1 MGILRPGILLL
12 APAVT
17 GAILRLFSFL
27 TLSLIVV
34 RRVIATELDIADLS
48 HVRNASLAYTSSHKE
63 EYEMGSQISGNGASG
78 HLDNGSAYEMVG
90 YGRLNAQKRP
100 MSKGIM
106 AGWQLEIG
114 LASVVLILPM
124 FVLTALL
131 LGLVFRHQMPYYSS
145 TYSYNNEIE
154 VPLGSVYFVNY
165 SATTLVYIASLS
177 STLATLLISA
187 AMILF
192 SYSLARSMAQE
203 SDANNA
209 PKLPTPFQCQLLIRM
224 VDGRLMALGS
234 YLLYVFGKKQRQ
246 VRVVP
251 MLSKA
256 VAMMLALVLLA

>member
-1 MGILRPGILLL
+1 
-12 APAVT
+12 
-17 GAILRLFSFL
+17 
-27 TLSLIVV
+27 
-34 RRVIATELDIADLS
+34 
-48 HVRNASLAYTSSHKE
+48 
-63 EYEMGSQISGNGASG
+63 MGSQNTGNLASG
-78 HLDNGSAYEMVG
+78 RLDNGSVYEMVD
-90 YGRLNAQKRP
+90 YDRLNAQKRT

-106 AGWQLEIG
+106 GGWQLDIG
-114 LASVVLILPM
+114 LASVMLILPM
-124 FVLTALL
+124 LMLTVLL
-131 LGLVFRHQMPYYSS
+131 LALVVGHQMPNHSS
-145 TYSYNNEIE
+145 TYSYNNETE
-154 VPLGSVYFVNY
+154 LALGSAYFVKY

-192 SYSLARSMAQE
+192 SYSLAHSMAQE

-209 PKLPTPFQCQLLIRM
+209 PKLPTPFQLQLLIRM

-251 MLSKA
+251 MLLKA